1 MKKVMSWVG
10 GIIILLAVLG
20 FFARNYLG
28 MIVLSFFMEPGHS
41 FADKPVPEAP
51 DYFREE
57 HWAALPDREDSAD
70 VTRAPDIV
78 DNQDSADVDVFFVHP
93 TTYVSG
99 ESWNQPMGHES
110 ANGLTDEWVMR
121 DQASV
126 FNDCCKVYA
135 PRYRQ
140 AILYSFQD
148 QSGSGES
155 ALNLAYEDVRS
166 AFKFFIQNYSQG
178 RPFILA
184 SHSQG
189 SKHADRLLE
198 EEIVSTDLFSRMIV
212 AYLIGFSVD
221 GSNNAP
227 ICERSDQVNCQVSW
241 NASTTD
247 ALVKLAQPGDICV
260 NPISWRADAELVS
273 ASENLGS
280 VTFSSDGGIDQGVAD
295 ARCSDGSLFV
305 SEVNSDRYT
314 NNMPFGPGNYHMH
327 DYSFFYMNIRKNVE
341 ERIANFKG
349 LNRL

>member
-1 MKKVMSWVG
+1 
-10 GIIILLAVLG
+10 
-20 FFARNYLG
+20 
-28 MIVLSFFMEPGHS
+28 
-41 FADKPVPEAP
+41 
-51 DYFREE
+51 
-57 HWAALPDREDSAD
+57 
-70 VTRAPDIV
+70 
-78 DNQDSADVDVFFVHP
+78 
-93 TTYVSG
+93 
-99 ESWNQPMGHES
+99 
-110 ANGLTDEWVMR
+110 
-121 DQASV
+121 
-126 FNDCCKVYA
+126 
-135 PRYRQ
+135 
-140 AILYSFQD
+140 
-148 QSGSGES
+148 
-155 ALNLAYEDVRS
+155 
-166 AFKFFIQNYSQG
+166 
-178 RPFILA
+178 
-184 SHSQG
+184 
-189 SKHADRLLE
+189 
-198 EEIVSTDLFSRMIV
+198 MIV

-227 ICERSDQVNCQVSW
+227 ICEWSDQVNCQVSW